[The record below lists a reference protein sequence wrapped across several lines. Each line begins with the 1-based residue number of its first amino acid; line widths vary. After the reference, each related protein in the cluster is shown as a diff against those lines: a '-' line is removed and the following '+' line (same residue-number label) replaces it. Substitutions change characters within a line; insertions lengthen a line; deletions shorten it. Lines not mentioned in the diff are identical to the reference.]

1 MAEVKN
7 IKINV
12 DTKQATQAMDDLAKA
27 THDVSASFE
36 EVYGDLQPLTTRMGE
51 AEDRLY
57 ELANAGQTATKEY
70 QDLLTTVGNYR
81 KVQIQTDMA
90 VDAASSTFTNKLG
103 GALGGV
109 TSGFAIAQGAMGAF
123 GVESEDLERQLLK
136 VQSALAIS
144 EGVRG
149 FKEAIPSIKAFGTA
163 LKTAIGSTGIGLLVV
178 ALGAI
183 VAYWDDIKSAVSGVS
198 DEQAK
203 LNEKTDANVL
213 AQEAKYNAISGQE
226 NILKLQGKSEIE
238 ILNIKQAQI
247 KSVIKATEAQ
257 LIQQEATKKAQ
268 VAAAKR
274 NRDILEGMIKFL
286 TAPLQLMLKTVD
298 SVGSA
303 LGKDFGLQ
311 KGFNKGIASFVFDP
325 KSVEEEADKTIQ
337 ATKDKLAA
345 LKNEAAGYQLSLQE
359 QSNDAAS
366 TAEDKRKEELE
377 KLAQYNKDATDL
389 FKSEYEKQ
397 VRDIEA
403 KYAEQ
408 IALAKKYNK
417 DITDLEAAQAKE
429 LEDALDKSMKPIETL
444 SLQKFQV
451 QQRDLGNLR
460 GSLNTEL
467 QARKEAADLEVDILQ
482 SKADRARR
490 IEEQSQS
497 FKVKATLDGL
507 AAVASIAELFGK
519 KSEAAAKRAFQV
531 QKAANIASALI
542 TTYQNATS
550 AYASQFTPIPTPDSP
565 IRGGIAAGIAVAAG
579 LANVAKISQQKFEGG
594 SASGGGGGG
603 GGGSIPSVAPS
614 FNVVGNSGMN
624 QLAQIQQTPIQAFV
638 VSGEVTSAQALDRNR
653 IKNATL

>member
-1 MAEVKN
+1 M
-7 IKINV
+7 
-12 DTKQATQAMDDLAKA
+12 
-27 THDVSASFE
+27 
-36 EVYGDLQPLTTRMGE
+36 
-51 AEDRLY
+51 
-57 ELANAGQTATKEY
+57 
-70 QDLLTTVGNYR
+70 
-81 KVQIQTDMA
+81 
-90 VDAASSTFTNKLG
+90 
-103 GALGGV
+103 
-109 TSGFAIAQGAMGAF
+109 
-123 GVESEDLERQLLK
+123 
-136 VQSALAIS
+136 
-144 EGVRG
+144 
-149 FKEAIPSIKAFGTA
+149 
-163 LKTAIGSTGIGLLVV
+163 
-178 ALGAI
+178 
-183 VAYWDDIKSAVSGVS
+183 S
-198 DEQAK
+198 DEQAR
-203 LNEKTDANVL
+203 LNAKTDENLL
-213 AQEAKYNAISGQE
+213 AQEAKYSTLVSQE
-226 NILKLQGKSEIE
+226 NILKLQGKSERE
-238 ILNIKQAQI
+238 ILQMKQDAIKA
-247 KSVIKATEAQ
+247 VIKEAEAK
-257 LIQQEATKKAQ
+257 LIEQEATKKAQ

-298 SVGSA
+298 AVGSA

-337 ATKDKLAA
+337 ATKDKLNA

-429 LEDALDKSMKPIETL
+429 LEDALDKSMKPMETL